1 MGIFDGLGKFG
12 LGDLSESNLFEN
24 EKKEEEEK
32 EQAKEISPE
41 ELEAEILLDK
51 KFKCPQ
57 CDKDF
62 TSKIIRTGK
71 AKPIGQDLD
80 LRTTYE
86 NIDKDKYDVIMC
98 PHCGY
103 AALSSYFNRITPP
116 QLKLVKENIS
126 SKFKPKEFSG
136 AVYTYEEALERYQMA
151 LVNALVKKSRASE
164 KAFICLKTS
173 WVIRGKISTLD
184 PEQDKEEIAKL
195 KAQEAEF
202 VKNAFEGFANARS
215 VESYPMCGMDELTID
230 YIIAVLAM
238 KNERYDVAMRLLSG
252 VITSRTVGK
261 RLKEKAQDLKEVLI
275 KEKKAHE
282 E

>member
-12 LGDLSESNLFEN
+12 LGDLSESNLFED

-41 ELEAEILLDK
+41 ELEAEMLLDK

-238 KNERYDVAMRLLSG
+238 KNERYDVAMRLLGG

>member
-1 MGIFDGLGKFG
+1 MGIFDELGKFG
-12 LGDLSESNLFEN
+12 LGDLSESNLFED

-238 KNERYDVAMRLLSG
+238 KNERYDVAMRLLGG

>member
-12 LGDLSESNLFEN
+12 LGDLSESNLFED

-41 ELEAEILLDK
+41 ELEAEMLLDK

-116 QLKLVKENIS
+116 QLKLVRENIS

-195 KAQEAEF
+195 KVQEAEF
-202 VKNAFEGFANARS
+202 IKNAFEGFANARS

-238 KNERYDVAMRLLSG
+238 KNERYDIATRLLG
-252 VITSRTVGK
+252 GIITSRTVGK
-261 RLKEKAQDLKEVLI
+261 RLKEKAQDLKEVLV
-275 KEKKAHE
+275 KEKRARE

>member
-12 LGDLSESNLFEN
+12 LGDLSGADLFED
-24 EKKEEEEK
+24 EKKEEEVK
-32 EQAKEISPE
+32 EQVKVASPE
-41 ELEAEILLDK
+41 EIEAEILFDK
-51 KFKCPQ
+51 KFKCPS
-57 CDKDF
+57 CDRDF

-86 NIDKDKYDVIMC
+86 NIDKDKYDIIMC

-103 AALSSYFNRITPP
+103 AALSSCFNRVTPP
-116 QLKLVKENIS
+116 QLKLIRENIS
-126 SKFKPKEFSG
+126 SKFKAKEFNG

-151 LVNALVKKSRASE
+151 LVNALVKKARASE

-184 PEQDKEEIAKL
+184 AENDKEEIAKL
-195 KAQEAEF
+195 KEQEAEF
-202 VKNAFEGFANARS
+202 AKNAFEGFVNARS

-230 YIIAVLAM
+230 YIIAALAM
-238 KNERYDVAMRLLSG
+238 KNEKYDVAMRLLG
-252 VITSRTVGK
+252 EVITSRTVGK

-275 KEKKAHE
+275 KEKRAHE

>member
-12 LGDLSESNLFEN
+12 LGDLSGADLFED
-24 EKKEEEEK
+24 EKKEEEAK
-32 EQAKEISPE
+32 EQVKVATPE

-51 KFKCPQ
+51 KFKCPS
-57 CDKDF
+57 CDRDF

-103 AALSSYFNRITPP
+103 AALSSYFNRVTPP
-116 QLKLVKENIS
+116 QLKLIRENIS
-126 SKFKPKEFSG
+126 SKFKPKEFNG

-184 PEQDKEEIAKL
+184 AEKDKEEIAKL
-195 KAQEAEF
+195 KAQEAEY
-202 VKNAFEGFANARS
+202 VKNAFEGFVNARS

-230 YIIAVLAM
+230 YIIAALAM
-238 KNERYDVAMRLLSG
+238 KNQKYDVATRLLG
-252 VITSRTVGK
+252 EVITSRTVGK
-261 RLKEKAQDLKEVLI
+261 RLKEKAQDLKEVLM
-275 KEKKAHE
+275 KEKRAHE